1 MKNKTY
7 RTADAV
13 RHEKPVKLNAS
24 SDNYE
29 SGEPRKI
36 NEPCEINEVVR
47 EAQLLKVW

>member
-7 RTADAV
+7 RNAGAV

-36 NEPCEINEVVR
+36 NEPCETDEVLKV
-47 EAQLLKVW
+47 AQLQKVW